1 MKTLTKAQVV
11 TIYALAEIGG
21 WAGYQDM
28 KHFGGLAQSAD
39 ALHAAGL
46 VERREVPSPYGFS
59 VGEPQWRLVAVEW
72 LH

>member
-1 MKTLTKAQVV
+1 
-11 TIYALAEIGG
+11 
-21 WAGYQDM
+21 M